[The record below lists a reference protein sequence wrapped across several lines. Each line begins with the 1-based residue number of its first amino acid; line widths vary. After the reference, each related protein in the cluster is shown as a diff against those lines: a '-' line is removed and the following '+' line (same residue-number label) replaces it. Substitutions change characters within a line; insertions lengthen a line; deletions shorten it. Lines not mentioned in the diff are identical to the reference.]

1 MKDYYKLTD
10 KDRERFDALSLEDS
24 FVLSST
30 DAVKFMLH
38 AIEVYTEQ
46 LVNCEMDAENF
57 APIMDDRAHMIH
69 SIQIEP
75 AEFIKIE
82 ESPMSAS
89 NIAYVP
95 MVEGGE

>member
-1 MKDYYKLTD
+1 MNYYKLTD
-10 KDRERFDALSLEDS
+10 EDRKRFDKLSLEDS

-57 APIMDDRAHMIH
+57 APIMDDLAHMIH
-69 SIQIEP
+69 GIQVEP
-75 AEFIKIE
+75 AEFMKIE

-89 NIAYVP
+89 NMAYVP
-95 MVEGGE
+95 MVERGE

>member
-1 MKDYYKLTD
+1 MNYYKITD

-30 DAVKFMLH
+30 DAVKYMRY

-46 LVNCEMDAENF
+46 LLNCEMDAENF
-57 APIMDDRAHMIH
+57 APIMDDIAHMIH
-69 SIQIEP
+69 GIQTEP

-89 NIAYVP
+89 NMAYVP
-95 MVEGGE
+95 MVERGE